1 MSIVKRGLRI
11 LKDEGPQK
19 LFHIVIRRFFS
30 VGKRGSYKRWIKN
43 MESNKENQELLGD
56 YQPMI
61 SVIIPVYNVIEN
73 QLEGCIKSV
82 LTQTYRNWQMCIVDD
97 CSTMPSTKEV
107 LRKYESNPK
116 IKIKYRSENGH
127 ISRATN
133 DGIAMAEGEFIALL
147 DCDDLL
153 SSNALYEVVKLLNY
167 NKELDYI
174 YSDEDLISENG
185 KKRYSPFFKPDWS
198 PDTLMS
204 MMYTGHLSVYRKSI
218 IDEIGG
224 LRIGYEGSQDYDL
237 VLRFTEKTQNIGH
250 IDKILYHWRS
260 RVGSTADDPKVK
272 MYAYTAAKKVKEDAL
287 QRRNLK
293 AELEYLPNVYQWR
306 VNYYNELNPL
316 VSIIIPSKDNYNC
329 LRRCIESLAELTQY
343 KNYEIII
350 IDNGSNEENRE
361 KYEELCKKFKCL
373 YYYEKMEFNFS
384 RMCNL
389 GASKANG
396 EFFLFLNDDIEIKES
411 VWLERMLGHAS
422 LNHIGAVGAKL
433 LYPNTIDIQHAG
445 VVNYSIGP
453 GHPLLGMRDDLEYYY
468 CRNVVEYNFI
478 AVTGAC
484 LLIAKDKFL
493 DIEGFDESFP
503 VAYND
508 IDLCFR
514 LIKRGYFNVL
524 RNDAIL
530 YHHES
535 VSRGLDSKDDRKR
548 ERLDKE
554 RRKLYEKYP
563 DFIGKDPF
571 YNKNLVQDRGNY
583 SINVNRKE

>member
-11 LKDEGPQK
+11 LKDEGPRK
-19 LFHIVIRRFFS
+19 IIYIVIRRFFS
-30 VGKRGSYKRWIKN
+30 RGYRGSYKRWIKN
-43 MESNKENQELLGD
+43 MESKIVNLEPLGD

-61 SVIIPVYNVIEN
+61 SIIIPVYNVIEN
-73 QLEGCIKSV
+73 LLDECIKSV
-82 LTQTYRNWQMCIVDD
+82 ITQTYENWQVCIVDD
-97 CSTMPSTKEV
+97 CSTISSVKQV
-107 LRKYESNPK
+107 LKKYENNPQ

-133 DGIAMAEGEFIALL
+133 DGITMADGEFIALL

-153 SSNALYEVVKLLNY
+153 SSNALYEVVKLLNS
-167 NKELDYI
+167 NPKLDYI

-185 KKRYSPFFKPDWS
+185 KRRYSPFFKPDWS

-204 MMYTGHLSVYRKSI
+204 IMYTGHLSVYRKSI

-224 LRIGYEGSQDYDL
+224 LRVGYEGSQDYDL
-237 VLRFTEKTQNIGH
+237 ALRFTEKTQNIGH
-250 IDKILYHWRS
+250 IDKILYHWRA

-287 QRRNLK
+287 KRRNLK

-306 VNYYNELNPL
+306 VNYCNVKKPL
-316 VSIIIPSKDNYNC
+316 VSIIIPSKDNYNF
-329 LRRCIESLAELTQY
+329 LRRCIESLVDITEY

-350 IDNGSNEENRE
+350 IDNGSNAENKE
-361 KYEELCKKFKCL
+361 SYKALCKKFKCI
-373 YYYEKMEFNFS
+373 YHYKKMDFNFS

-389 GASKANG
+389 GVSKANG
-396 EFFLFLNDDIEIKES
+396 EYYLFLNDDVEIKDR

-433 LYPNTIDIQHAG
+433 LYPNTINIQHAG
-445 VVNYSIGP
+445 VINYSIGP
-453 GHPLLGMRDDLEYYY
+453 GHPLLGVKDNLEYYY

-478 AVTGAC
+478 AITGAC
-484 LLIAKDKFL
+484 LLIEKNKFL
-493 DIEGFDESFP
+493 EIEGFDESFP

-514 LIKRGYFNVL
+514 LIESGYFNVL

-535 VSRGLDSKDDRKR
+535 MTRGLDHKDEEKRDRLNVERKR
-548 ERLDKE
+548 
-554 RRKLYEKYP
+554 LYEKHP
-563 DFIGKDPF
+563 NFIGRDPF
-571 YNKNLVQDRGNY
+571 YNQNLVQDWGNY
-583 SINVNRKE
+583 SINVNRRG

>member
-11 LKDEGPQK
+11 LKDEGPKK

-43 MESNKENQELLGD
+43 MESNMEKQELLGD
-56 YQPMI
+56 YQPKI
-61 SVIIPVYNVIEN
+61 SVIIPVYNVTEN
-73 QLEGCIKSV
+73 QLEECIESV
-82 LTQTYRNWQMCIVDD
+82 LSQTYRNWQMCVVDD
-97 CSTMPSTKEV
+97 CSTMLSTKEV
-107 LRKYESNPK
+107 LRKYESNPQ
-116 IKIKYRSENGH
+116 IKIKYRRENGH

-133 DGIAMAEGEFIALL
+133 DGIAMADGEFIALL

-224 LRIGYEGSQDYDL
+224 LRVGYEGSQDYDL

-306 VNYYNELNPL
+306 VNYYIVEKPL

-329 LRRCIESLAELTQY
+329 LSRCIESLVELTQY

-350 IDNGSNEENRE
+350 IDNGSNVENRE
-361 KYEELCKKFKCL
+361 KYEELCNKFKCR
-373 YYYEKMEFNFS
+373 YYYKKMEFNFS

-389 GASKANG
+389 GASKAKG
-396 EFFLFLNDDIEIKES
+396 DFFLFLNDDIEIKES

-422 LNHIGAVGAKL
+422 LNYIGAVGAKL

-445 VVNYSIGP
+445 VVNYFVGP

-514 LIKRGYFNVL
+514 LIERGYFNVL

-535 VSRGLDSKDDRKR
+535 MSRGLDSKDDKKR

-554 RRKLYEKYP
+554 RSKLYEKYP
-563 DFIGKDPF
+563 NFIGKDPF

-583 SINVNRKE
+583 SINANRKE